1 MLSDYNR
8 RKLELN
14 NKKAVWPESKI
25 HVTECLV
32 GKKRKFHK
40 NKLYLKNFM
49 IKCG

>member
-25 HVTECLV
+25 HVTEYLV
-32 GKKRKFHK
+32 GKKG
-40 NKLYLKNFM
+40 NF
-49 IKCG
+49 IKTNYT